1 MKSNFQKLKPK
12 VMTYKYFKTFSYDTF
27 REYLF
32 FKLMMKTFA
41 VNFYLFKVS
50 NRNTRKRCEIC
61 PKLAIKTPE

>member
-12 VMTYKYFKTFSYDTF
+12 VMIYKYFKTFSYDTF

-32 FKLMMKTFA
+32 FKLMMKTFP
-41 VNFYLFKVS
+41 VNFYLFEVS

>member
-41 VNFYLFKVS
+41 VNFTYSKS
-50 NRNTRKRCEIC
+50 
-61 PKLAIKTPE
+61 AIGTLEKGVKYVQN

>member
-12 VMTYKYFKTFSYDTF
+12 VMTCKYFKTFSYDTF

-50 NRNTRKRCEIC
+50 NRSTRKRCEIC